1 MDIIGKIL
9 DFNKQIQEGQ
19 GLKILTP
26 DRMLGKLP
34 ISLAQLKAGNDSEK
48 QKNEIRQLLCSLHR
62 SKHLTKTIYEYLT
75 NTIQNMKTIFMNT
88 ENSRINEPHR
98 FSLALPNKRNFKDPN
113 KNIDLDPNK

>member
-26 DRMLGKLP
+26 DRMLSKLP

-48 QKNEIRQLLCSLHR
+48 QKKRNKAAIVFFASLKTFNQNNLWISDQYH
-62 SKHLTKTIYEYLT
+62 SKH
-75 NTIQNMKTIFMNT
+75 
-88 ENSRINEPHR
+88 ENNLHEHW
-98 FSLALPNKRNFKDPN
+98 K
-113 KNIDLDPNK
+113 